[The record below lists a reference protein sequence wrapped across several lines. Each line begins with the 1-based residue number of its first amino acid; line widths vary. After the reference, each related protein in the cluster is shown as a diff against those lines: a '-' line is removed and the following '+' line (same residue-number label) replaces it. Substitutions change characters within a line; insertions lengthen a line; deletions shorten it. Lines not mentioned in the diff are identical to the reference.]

1 MNKIKYLFFLCCINL
16 SFAADWFN
24 EWFLPDPGLFI
35 WTVITFLIVLAI
47 LRWKAWGPLIETLD
61 ARAKQIEDSLLKAE
75 KVTAQA
81 EAQAEKNEKVLQEAR
96 NEAQEIV
103 TKARDAGDKLKQKLE
118 TDGKEHYDSMLNKAK
133 RQIKTAKQKA
143 LSEIKNT
150 VVDIA
155 LEASEKVLKR
165 NLNNE
170 DNKKMIKETVDEFK
184 RAN

>member
-81 EAQAEKNEKVLQEAR
+81 EAQAEKNEKVLQGAR
-96 NEAQEIV
+96 NAAQEIV

-118 TDGKEHYDSMLNKAK
+118 TDGKEQYDSMLNKAK
-133 RQIKTAKQKA
+133 EQIKTAKQKA

-155 LEASEKVLKR
+155 LEASEKILKR

-170 DNKKMIKETVDEFK
+170 DNKKMIEETVDEFK

>member
-81 EAQAEKNEKVLQEAR
+81 EAQAEKNEKVLQGAR
-96 NEAQEIV
+96 NAAQEIV

-118 TDGKEHYDSMLNKAK
+118 TDGKEQYDSMLNKAK
-133 RQIKTAKQKA
+133 EQIKTAKQKA

-150 VVDIA
+150 AIY
-155 LEASEKVLKR
+155 LLLKLQ
-165 NLNNE
+165 LNVS
-170 DNKKMIKETVDEFK
+170 NKDLSHKECIVH
-184 RAN
+184 